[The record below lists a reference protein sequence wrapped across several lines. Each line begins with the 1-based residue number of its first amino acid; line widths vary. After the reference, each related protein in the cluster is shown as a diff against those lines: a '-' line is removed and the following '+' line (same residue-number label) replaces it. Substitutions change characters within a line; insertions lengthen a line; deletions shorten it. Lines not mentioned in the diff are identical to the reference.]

1 MSKDDILYLVS
12 EIVTENDMGDFI
24 KETTESMIFAK
35 KKSVRQS
42 EFYQAAANGLK
53 PELVFEIHAFEYNE
67 EKKVK
72 YNDKYYTVIRT
83 YQINDDDLELV
94 CEGGVHNGNA

>member
-12 EIVTENDMGDFI
+12 EVVTENDMGDFI
-24 KETTESMIFAK
+24 KEITETMIFAK

-42 EFYQAAANGLK
+42 EFYQAATNGLK
-53 PELVFEIHAFEYNE
+53 PELAFEIHAFEYND

-72 YNDKYYTVIRT
+72 YNNKYYTVIRT
-83 YQINDDDLELV
+83 YQINDDLELV

>member
-1 MSKDDILYLVS
+1 MSKDDILHLIS
-12 EIVTENDMGDFI
+12 ETVTENDMGDFI
-24 KETTESMIFAK
+24 TSTTETMVFAK
-35 KKSVRQS
+35 RKSIRQS

-53 PELVFEIHAFEYNE
+53 PELAFEIHAFEYND

-83 YQINDDDLELV
+83 YQMNDDDLELV
-94 CEGGVHNGNA
+94 CEGGVHNGDA